1 METEALVHEV
11 SSKAHRALQSEG
23 RHQTAFSVRRIPLLL
38 GGLFLA
44 VASSAQSGRGCASP
58 DEARRIVSA
67 ALAAQGGEAKLRAIH
82 VLHLEA
88 FASRNWVE
96 QSERPEGPYIPD
108 FQHVDEIRD
117 YGKQL
122 VRREVKIEIPSFPL
136 DPSTSTWMADPQ
148 VAVSLHNGAW
158 VPAPISLVDEAAE
171 ILAFSP
177 ERILLS
183 ASESDA
189 LRCEPDR
196 LLGSVTHHVIVFNFH
211 GSPVRVLI
219 NAHTQLPA
227 QVESSGATARSG
239 FWRFLGDIN
248 MQVRWTTWSIANG
261 VHYPR
266 QWNIERNGLPDQV
279 ICVQK
284 LELNP
289 SLDPKQTEIPEDS
302 RQEFAK
308 NPPNSDVEAFPF
320 GAPDSPPQI
329 NAPGVVTVRG
339 AWNVTFVEQPD
350 GIVILDAPISSGFS
364 AKAIADAE
372 HTFPGKKVKAVI
384 STSDAWPHVAG
395 LREYVARGIPIYALD
410 LNRTIIERI
419 LNEPRTRKPDALSQ
433 NHRNPVIYW
442 IGDKTVFGA
451 GPNRMEIYPLRGAT
465 TERQMMVYF
474 PERQLLYGS
483 DAFQRQP
490 ELQLWLPQTVN
501 EVLDAVQKHRLKVK
515 KFFMMH
521 MDLSDWNQL
530 QADFQKAIAP

>member
-1 METEALVHEV
+1 
-11 SSKAHRALQSEG
+11 
-23 RHQTAFSVRRIPLLL
+23 
-38 GGLFLA
+38 
-44 VASSAQSGRGCASP
+44 
-58 DEARRIVSA
+58 
-67 ALAAQGGEAKLRAIH
+67 
-82 VLHLEA
+82 
-88 FASRNWVE
+88 
-96 QSERPEGPYIPD
+96 
-108 FQHVDEIRD
+108 
-117 YGKQL
+117 
-122 VRREVKIEIPSFPL
+122 
-136 DPSTSTWMADPQ
+136 
-148 VAVSLHNGAW
+148 
-158 VPAPISLVDEAAE
+158 
-171 ILAFSP
+171 
-177 ERILLS
+177 
-183 ASESDA
+183 
-189 LRCEPDR
+189 
-196 LLGSVTHHVIVFNFH
+196 
-211 GSPVRVLI
+211 
-219 NAHTQLPA
+219 LP
-227 QVESSGATARSG
+227 
-239 FWRFLGDIN
+239 
-248 MQVRWTTWSIANG
+248 
-261 VHYPR
+261 
-266 QWNIERNGLPDQV
+266 
-279 ICVQK
+279 K
-284 LELNP
+284 
-289 SLDPKQTEIPEDS
+289 
-302 RQEFAK
+302 
-308 NPPNSDVEAFPF
+308 AFPF

>member
-1 METEALVHEV
+1 MGKQAIRLV
-11 SSKAHRALQSEG
+11 S
-23 RHQTAFSVRRIPLLL
+23 FIL
-38 GGLFLA
+38 GILFIV
-44 VASSAQSGRGCASP
+44 VATHAQSAAGCASP
-58 DEARRIVSA
+58 SDARRIVNA
-67 ALAAQGGEAKLRAIH
+67 ALAAQGGEGKLRAIH
-82 VLHLEA
+82 AIHFEA

-122 VRREVKIEIPSFPL
+122 VRREVKTEIPSFPL
-136 DPSTSTWMADPQ
+136 YPSTRTWMADPQ
-148 VAVSLHNGAW
+148 VAVSLRNAAW
-158 VPAPISLVDEAAE
+158 APAPKSLVAEAAE

-177 ERILLS
+177 ERVLLS
-183 ASESDA
+183 ASESDT

-196 LLGSVTHHVIVFNFH
+196 TLGSVPHHVVVFNFQ

-219 NAHTQLPA
+219 NANTQLPG
-227 QVESSGATARSG
+227 QVESSGASARSG

-248 MQVRWTTWSIANG
+248 MQVRWTTWTIANG
-261 VHYPR
+261 VHYPL

-279 ICVQK
+279 ICVHK
-284 LELNP
+284 LEINP
-289 SLDPKQTEIPEDS
+289 SLDPKQTEIPEDA
-302 RQEFAK
+302 RQEFVK
-308 NPPNSDVEAFPF
+308 NPPDSDVESFPF
-320 GAPDSPPQI
+320 GVPDSPPQTD
-329 NAPGVVTVRG
+329 APGIVTIRG

-364 AKAIADAE
+364 AKAIAEAE
-372 HTFPGKKVKAVI
+372 RTFPGKKIKAVI
-384 STSDAWPHVAG
+384 TTSDAWPHVAG
-395 LREYVARGIPIYALD
+395 LREYVARDIPIYALD
-410 LNRTIIERI
+410 LNHTIIERI
-419 LNEPRTRKPDALSQ
+419 LNEPRTVKPDALSQ
-433 NHRNPVIYW
+433 NHRIPAIRW
-442 IGDKTVFGA
+442 ISDKTVLGT

-474 PERQLLYGS
+474 PEHQLLYGS

-490 ELQLWLPQTVN
+490 ELQLWLPQTVS
-501 EVLDAVQKHRLKVK
+501 EVLDAVAAHHLVVS